1 MKLPASPR
9 RGGRALAFSVDRP
22 QHGFSLV
29 MCGGHVKSGDSLP
42 HLPAIKSFL
51 PYFRCMGDVAH
62 KCLQQRRRSIIYFLA
77 SETDLDDDDV
87 FYLFLQKQNLGAKLH
102 IYL

>member
-51 PYFRCMGDVAH
+51 PYFRCMGDVASRNRYTYH
-62 KCLQQRRRSIIYFLA
+62 EGTSH
-77 SETDLDDDDV
+77 
-87 FYLFLQKQNLGAKLH
+87 H
-102 IYL
+102 IPGTRGGIQGDPIKMTRF